1 MAHLSLKHNIIKIF
15 ATTNHSST
23 KNPPNGG
30 FYKIKDNVIDT
41 SVSILSDL
49 IFIHDDL
56 GTYHQSNS
64 DEPDDVLPFGYLL
77 QANLRLSLHSV

>member
-30 FYKIKDNVIDT
+30 FYKIKDNNLDT
-41 SVSILSDL
+41 SSAGNVVYITLHELPAPLVDKLLDL
-49 IFIHDDL
+49 IYF
-56 GTYHQSNS
+56 YS
-64 DEPDDVLPFGYLL
+64 
-77 QANLRLSLHSV
+77 